1 MDWDINYWYNFQVTR
16 YLQPPLPSPALSLL
30 CNPPTPKL
38 STTSHLARFPSH
50 LKARSLSTS
59 YSLNEACTLANPSPE
74 SYQSVFSTS
83 PDFAFPPTPSS
94 SPPLISQPC
103 ARPASESVGFPTPP
117 DSVPRKSH
125 DHQLCN
131 LTATRRRIFEFP
143 CTSSERALQ
152 LPPPLY
158 QPFTVPPPPPF
169 HLPPPPSSSYP
180 PQPALI
186 DRPPPSYWG
195 NTGIRLCL
203 IFVTDGLSSGYCP
216 IILTEYRYQF
226 HIVKNMIFQS
236 ILLQYLL
243 RILLKPSRQL
253 YLKCWIVSYI
263 VLCYI

>member
-1 MDWDINYWYNFQVTR
+1 MPLLPQGDWRRLEVLLDRSWEKESITWTGLTWWDPLPCGQDFVVQVTR

-117 DSVPRKSH
+117 DSVPRKSQ

-186 DRPPPSYWG
+186 DRPPPSY
-195 NTGIRLCL
+195 
-203 IFVTDGLSSGYCP
+203 
-216 IILTEYRYQF
+216 
-226 HIVKNMIFQS
+226 
-236 ILLQYLL
+236 
-243 RILLKPSRQL
+243 
-253 YLKCWIVSYI
+253 
-263 VLCYI
+263 